1 MFKRIPGCFGWLLMT
16 VLVCTP
22 VAAQNTPVA
31 ARKFSP
37 DWSRCVHEGKEFSL
51 DEQIGACTA
60 VLQSARETPSNL
72 AIAYQARLKAYR
84 DKQKHDRHN
93 KR

>member
-1 MFKRIPGCFGWLLMT
+1 MCFGRILMT

-22 VAAQNTPVA
+22 VAAQTP
-31 ARKFSP
+31 SP
-37 DWSRCVHEGKEFSL
+37 DWSRCVHEGKEFTL
-51 DEQIGACTA
+51 DARISACTA

-84 DKQKHDRHN
+84 DKAEHDRHH

>member
-1 MFKRIPGCFGWLLMT
+1 
-16 VLVCTP
+16 
-22 VAAQNTPVA
+22 
-31 ARKFSP
+31 
-37 DWSRCVHEGKEFSL
+37 VHEGKEISL

-60 VLQSARETPSNL
+60 VLRSARETPSNL

-84 DKQKHDRHN
+84 DKRKHDSHH

>member
-1 MFKRIPGCFGWLLMT
+1 MFKPILMCFGWILMT
-16 VLVCTP
+16 VLACTP
-22 VAAQNTPVA
+22 VAAQQL
-31 ARKFSP
+31 SP
-37 DWSRCVHEGKEFSL
+37 DWRRCVHEGKEISL

-60 VLQSARETPSNL
+60 VLRSARETPSNL

-84 DKQKHDRHN
+84 DKRKHDSHH